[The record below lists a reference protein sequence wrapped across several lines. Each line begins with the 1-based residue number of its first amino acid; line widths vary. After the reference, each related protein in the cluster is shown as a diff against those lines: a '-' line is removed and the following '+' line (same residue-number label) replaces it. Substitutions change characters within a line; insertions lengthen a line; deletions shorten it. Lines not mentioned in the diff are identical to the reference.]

1 MKLICLIE
9 NRNPEELIGEHGLCV
24 WIEYN
29 DKVIL
34 LDTGSTDRFAHN
46 AKVLGL
52 DLDRVD
58 AAVLSHGHYDH
69 SGGFGAFCKRN
80 DHAPIYLRK
89 GADGDIWAR
98 HGDKGMEY
106 IGIPRRVLEAY
117 PHRFVAVEGKCEILP
132 GVWLLPDGVAA
143 DEGRSLRAGLFIRKD
158 GAFVPDDFSHEQ
170 TLVLEGEQGLVVLN
184 SCSHAGV
191 PELLH
196 TVLTEFPG
204 RNIAA
209 FIGGFHMMGP
219 GGADTLGW
227 PEEEVMAESRRLK
240 ELPVERYYTCHCTGL
255 PAFALLKTELGDR
268 VGYFRTGDCVEL

>member
-9 NRNPEELIGEHGLCV
+9 NRNPDGLIGEHGLSI
-24 WIEYN
+24 WIEYKDN
-29 DKVIL
+29 VVL

-52 DLDRVD
+52 GLDRVD

-69 SGGFGAFCKRN
+69 SGGFAAFCKAN
-80 DHAPIYLRK
+80 GHAPIFVRQ

-106 IGIPRRVLEAY
+106 IGIPRQVLDKY
-117 PHRFVAVEGKCEILP
+117 PDRFVPVEGTKEILP

-143 DEGRSLRAGLFIRKD
+143 DKGRSLRAGLFRRED
-158 GAFVPDDFSHEQ
+158 GAFIPDDFSHEQ
-170 TLVLEGEQGLVVLN
+170 TLVLEGDHGLVVLN

-191 PELLH
+191 PELLR
-196 TVLTEFPG
+196 TVLQEFPG
-204 RNIAA
+204 RKIAA

-227 PEEEVMAESRRLK
+227 PEEEVYSEGKRLK

-255 PAFALLKTELGDR
+255 PAFALLKTALGDR
-268 VGYFRTGDCVEL
+268 VAYFRTGDQIEL